1 MFLEKKKKPHTHTQI
16 HAQIRVRTHNMATL
30 HHPMEYAFETGASFS
45 PNERVQLSSSVPIL
59 SAQIKR
65 KNLVLWGK
73 IFGCKADYTVVE
85 AFDDDAVAEP
95 EIYYTLDEGR
105 SFNLLGTFSSVFAA
119 CPGYSSGSGIE
130 RAEWKQTMLL
140 GTRGPFIGDPAYEYR
155 VAADGAAAGV
165 QSMKE
170 SVRLALFIE
179 EFDYECRVAP
189 RGAYVKAERQ
199 PTATATAA
207 AGNAGAAVERA
218 QVRRN
223 AAFNG
228 LARSPDGALTLRN
241 FYHLRAQDPYRRLLA
256 RNQNAL
262 FTKSELEQLSEHPLV
277 DAVFEPL
284 TEDIPSGT
292 WQLRYDAFHDVM
304 TGKNVRFPGSLF
316 YHVPETPVYGSLYM
330 GDGNIN
336 VNTAFEL

>member
-1 MFLEKKKKPHTHTQI
+1 MS
-16 HAQIRVRTHNMATL
+16 AL
-30 HHPMEYAFETGASFS
+30 HHSIEYAFETGTSFS
-45 PNERVQLSSSVPIL
+45 PNERVQLSSSIPIL
-59 SAQIKR
+59 GTQAKR
-65 KNLVLWGK
+65 KTLVLWGK
-73 IFGCKADYTVVE
+73 IFGYKADYTIVE
-85 AFDDDAVAEP
+85 AYNDDAVAEP

-105 SFNLLGTFSSVFAA
+105 NFNLLGTFSSVFAA
-119 CPGYSSGSGIE
+119 CPGYDNGSGIE
-130 RAEWKQTMLL
+130 QAEWKQTMLL
-140 GTRGPFIGDPAYEYR
+140 GMRGPFMGDPAYEYR
-155 VAADGAAAGV
+155 VTARAAGKDGEAV
-165 QSMKE
+165 QSLKE

-179 EFDYECRVAP
+179 EFDYECRVVP
-189 RGAYVKAERQ
+189 RGAYVKVERQ
-199 PTATATAA
+199 ATATAA
-207 AGNAGAAVERA
+207 GMVSHNPSDDNDRP
-218 QVRRN
+218 QIRCN

-228 LARSPDGALTLRN
+228 LARSLDGALTLRN

-262 FTKSELEQLSEHPLV
+262 FTKSVLEKLSEHPLV

-304 TGKNVRFPGSLF
+304 IGKNIRFPGSLF
-316 YHVPETPVYGSLYM
+316 YHVPETSVYGSLYM

>member
-1 MFLEKKKKPHTHTQI
+1 MT
-16 HAQIRVRTHNMATL
+16 TL
-30 HHPMEYAFETGASFS
+30 HHPIEYAFETGCTFS
-45 PNERVQLSSSVPIL
+45 PNERVQLSSSIPLL
-59 SAQIKR
+59 STQTKR

-73 IFGCKADYTVVE
+73 IFGTKADYTIVE
-85 AFDDDAVAEP
+85 AYDDDAVAEP
-95 EIYYTLDEGR
+95 EVYYTLDEGR
-105 SFNLLGTFSSVFAA
+105 SFNLLGTFASVFAA
-119 CPGYSSGSGIE
+119 CPGYKNGSGIE
-130 RAEWKQTMLL
+130 QVEWKQTMLL
-140 GTRGPFIGDPAYEYR
+140 GMRGPFIGDPAYEYR
-155 VAADGAAAGV
+155 VNAAAATNMSAGAAV
-165 QSMKE
+165 QSVKE

-179 EFDYECRVAP
+179 ECDYECRVVP

-199 PTATATAA
+199 ATATVVSTTIQ
-207 AGNAGAAVERA
+207 GGAGAERA
-218 QVRRN
+218 AVRRN
-223 AAFNG
+223 MAFNG
-228 LARSPDGALTLRN
+228 LARTADGVLTLRN

-262 FTKSELEQLSEHPLV
+262 FTKSALEQMNEHPLV

-292 WQLRYDAFHDVM
+292 WQLRYDAFHDVVI
-304 TGKNVRFPGSLF
+304 GKNIRFAGSLF